1 MLCYKKDLT
10 RIIMEAFKRYFI
22 DTLKYRYAQFHGR
35 ASRSEFWYFMLF
47 YLLIDIVLVFIDLLV
62 VDPMLG
68 ITPDQAGQGGLLE
81 IIYALAMLIPSIALA
96 VRRLHDIGKSGWWY
110 LIGLIPLV
118 GALVLLYFFVLDSQ
132 PGTNQ
137 YGPNPKG
144 V

>member
-1 MLCYKKDLT
+1 
-10 RIIMEAFKRYFI
+10 MEAFKRYFL

-47 YLLIDIVLVFIDLLV
+47 YLLIDIVLVFIDLLI

-68 ITPDQAGQGGLLE
+68 ITPDQAGQGGVLE
-81 IIYALAMLIPSIALA
+81 IIFALAMLIPSIALA

-110 LIGLIPLV
+110 LIGFIPLV

>member
-1 MLCYKKDLT
+1 
-10 RIIMEAFKRYFI
+10 MEAFKRYFI